1 MDARV
6 SKAQMQPEQQSH
18 VAFHMTG
25 KRIGDGL
32 DAVESLGLRPALLAG
47 YRDLARL
54 RYDFPLVLVENAP
67 DQACLQSLSAVLDGV
82 WQNVAWAEGER
93 ERARKHL
100 LRLEREIRAMMAD
113 SATGSLSALWDEAAG
128 RIAARTE
135 EPPADTLVRS
145 RAALQCDGALLDCD
159 KELPVR
165 VFRHA
170 WAAVQEKKT
179 GKFREDARRLIQKLS
194 DILRADFVRSGEGRS
209 AESLKASFGGAH
221 RDAIDFEVMSR
232 ILAKSTPKAT
242 ISEPRRKRI
251 GWALSVLQSQRF
263 FPAAGERRER
273 KAAEKPYAFAFDS
286 CASALEAFRDRL
298 PRMIELAKAITVAE
312 LEVEG
317 QYLESRHDPLL
328 ADVGESALAPGD
340 LSSFP
345 DYLVCVESEDMKAG
359 ENAKLMAALGAG
371 LPLKILIQADDIL
384 GAAPIGESPAGYD
397 VRSKPLASMAIGLND
412 VYVLQCAS
420 SNLVQAGKRIAKGLA
435 YPGPA
440 MFSVFSGAGGETG
453 DIPAYL
459 VAAAAVQA
467 RAFPAFAY
475 DPSAGADLASRFC
488 LDDNPQPERDWPVQ
502 GFQYEDE
509 EHQRTSEQVAFTFV
523 DFVAFDRRFARH
535 LARIARRH
543 WDESMIP
550 AGDFLGGEA
559 KSLTDKVPYVLMVDG
574 ENVLQKVIVDEK
586 LVLEARRCTEA
597 WHSLQDLA
605 GMHAAKLLA
614 REKAAWEDERQRET
628 ERRASEAK
636 SAPAIQVP
644 PAPTGAAPAAAT
656 AASQAAA
663 AVPAAAQ
670 AEAAKSSDEP
680 YIETPR
686 CSTCNECTQIN
697 DRMFGYDENKQA
709 RIINLDAGT
718 YRQLVEAAESCQVS
732 IIHPGKPRNPNEPGL
747 EELIKRAEPFL

>member
-1 MDARV
+1 
-6 SKAQMQPEQQSH
+6 MQPEQQSH
-18 VAFHMTG
+18 VAFHISG
-25 KRIGDGL
+25 KRIGHGL
-32 DAVESLGLRPALLAG
+32 DAVESLGLRPALFAG

-54 RYDFPLVLVENAP
+54 RYDFPLLLAKNAP
-67 DQACLQSLSAVLDGV
+67 EEACVQSLSAVLDGV

-100 LRLEREIRAMMAD
+100 LRLEREIRNMVAEGA
-113 SATGSLSALWDEAAG
+113 SGSLSALWDEAAG
-128 RIAARTE
+128 RIAARTD

-145 RAALQCDGALLDCD
+145 RAALQTDGALRDCD

-170 WAAVQEKKT
+170 WAAVQEKKA
-179 GKFREDARRLIQKLS
+179 GKFRDDARRLMQKLS
-194 DILRADFVRSGEGRS
+194 DILRTDFVLSEEGRS
-209 AESLKASFGGAH
+209 AESLKASFGAAH
-221 RDAIDFEVMSR
+221 HEAIDFEVMSR

-242 ISEPRRKRI
+242 ISESRRKRI
-251 GWALSVLQSQRF
+251 RWALSVLQSQRF
-263 FPAAGERRER
+263 FPAVGERRER
-273 KAAEKPYAFAFDS
+273 KAAEKPYAFAFES
-286 CASALEAFRDRL
+286 CASALEAFRDRM

-312 LEVEG
+312 LEIEG

-328 ADVGESALAPGD
+328 ADVGENALAPGD

-345 DYLVCVESEDMKAG
+345 DYLVCVESEDMNAL
-359 ENAKLMAALGAG
+359 ENAKLMEALAAG
-371 LPLKILIQADDIL
+371 LPVKILIQVDDIL
-384 GAAPIGESPAGYD
+384 GAATKGENRAGND

-420 SNLVQAGKRIAKGLA
+420 SNLVQARNRIAKGLA

-453 DIPAYL
+453 NVPTYL

-488 LDDNPQPERDWPVQ
+488 LDDNPQPERDWPMQ

-509 EHQRTSEQVAFTFV
+509 EHQRTSEELAFTFV

-535 LARIARRH
+535 LARVARPH
-543 WDESMIP
+543 WDESMI
-550 AGDFLGGEA
+550 AAADCLVREA
-559 KSLTDKVPYVLMVDG
+559 KNASDKVPYVLMVDS

-586 LVLEARRCTEA
+586 LVLEARRALQA

-605 GMHAAKLLA
+605 GMHAAKQLA
-614 REKAAWEDERQRET
+614 REKAAWEDERQREA

-636 SAPAIQVP
+636 SAPAIPVP
-644 PAPTGAAPAAAT
+644 PAPAGAAPAAAP
-656 AASQAAA
+656 AAA
-663 AVPAAAQ
+663 APAAVQAE
-670 AEAAKSSDEP
+670 AEAAKTSDEP

-686 CSTCNECTQIN
+686 CSTCDECTQIN
-697 DRMFGYDENKQA
+697 DRMFAYDENKQA

-718 YRQLVEAAESCQVS
+718 YRQLVEAAENCQLS

-747 EELIKRAEPFL
+747 EDLVKRAEGFR

>member
-1 MDARV
+1 
-6 SKAQMQPEQQSH
+6 MQPERQSH
-18 VAFHMTG
+18 VAFHITG

-32 DAVESLGLRPALLAG
+32 DAVESLGLRPALFAG
-47 YRDLARL
+47 YRDLTRL
-54 RYDFPLVLVENAP
+54 RYDFPLVLLGNAP
-67 DQACLQSLSAVLDGV
+67 EDACLQSLSAVLDGV
-82 WQNVAWAEGER
+82 WQKVAWAEGER
-93 ERARKHL
+93 DRARKHL
-100 LRLEREIRAMMAD
+100 LRLEREIRNMVVDGASGA
-113 SATGSLSALWDEAAG
+113 LSALWDEAAG

-145 RAALQCDGALLDCD
+145 RAALQTDGELLDCD

-170 WAAVQEKKT
+170 WAAVQANKAA
-179 GKFREDARRLIQKLS
+179 KFRDDAGRLMQRLS
-194 DILRADFVRSGEGRS
+194 DILRADFVRSAEGRG
-209 AESLKASFGGAH
+209 AESLKASFGAAH
-221 RDAIDFEVMSR
+221 HEAIDFEAMSR
-232 ILAKSTPKAT
+232 ILARSTPKAT

-251 GWALSVLQSQRF
+251 RWALSVLQSQRF
-263 FPAAGERRER
+263 FPAVGERRDR
-273 KAAEKPYAFAFDS
+273 KAAEKPYAFAFGN

-298 PRMIELAKAITVAE
+298 PKMIELAKAITVAE
-312 LEVEG
+312 LEIEG
-317 QYLESRHDPLL
+317 QYLEARHDPLL
-328 ADVGESALAPGD
+328 ADVGENALAPGD
-340 LSSFP
+340 LASFP

-359 ENAKLMAALGAG
+359 ENAKLMEALGSG
-371 LPLKILIQADDIL
+371 LPVKILIQSDDIL
-384 GAAPIGESPAGYD
+384 GESPEGRAGHE

-420 SNLVQAGKRIAKGLA
+420 SNLVQARNRIAKGLA

-440 MFSVFSGAGGETG
+440 MFSVFSGAGGQTG
-453 DIPAYL
+453 DIPTYL

-502 GFQYEDE
+502 GFQYEDQ
-509 EHQRTSEQVAFTFV
+509 EHQRTSEEVAFTFV
-523 DFVAFDRRFARH
+523 DFLAFDRRFARH
-535 LARIARRH
+535 LARVGRPH

-550 AGDFLGGEA
+550 AADYLGREA
-559 KSLTDKVPYVLMVDG
+559 NNLSDKVPYVLMVDG
-574 ENVLQKVIVDEK
+574 DNVLHKVIVDEQ
-586 LVLEARRCTEA
+586 LVLEARRCAEG

-614 REKAAWEDERQRET
+614 REKAAWQEERQREA

-636 SAPAIQVP
+636 SAPAIPVA
-644 PAPTGAAPAAAT
+644 PAPAAAAAAPAAAVQT
-656 AASQAAA
+656 E
-663 AVPAAAQ
+663 
-670 AEAAKSSDEP
+670 AEAAKTSDEP

-697 DRMFGYDENKQA
+697 DRMFAYDENKQA

>member
-1 MDARV
+1 
-6 SKAQMQPEQQSH
+6 MQPEQQSH
-18 VAFHMTG
+18 VAFHISG
-25 KRIGDGL
+25 KRIGKGL
-32 DAVESLGLRPALLAG
+32 DAVESLGLRPALFAG
-47 YRDLARL
+47 YRDLAKL

-67 DQACLQSLSAVLDGV
+67 EQSCLQSLSAVLDSI
-82 WQNVAWAEGER
+82 WRDVAWANGER
-93 ERARKHL
+93 DRARKHL
-100 LRLEREIRAMMAD
+100 LRLEREIRSMVAEGA
-113 SATGSLSALWDEAAG
+113 SGKLSALWDQAADRIAG
-128 RIAARTE
+128 RAE
-135 EPPADTLVRS
+135 EPPADTLARS
-145 RAALQCDGALLDCD
+145 RAALPCDGELLDCD

-179 GKFREDARRLIQKLS
+179 GKFREDSRRLIQKLS
-194 DILRADFVRSGEGRS
+194 DILRADFVRSEEGRS

-251 GWALSVLQSQRF
+251 RWALSVLQSQRF
-263 FPAAGERRER
+263 FPAAGERRDR
-273 KAAEKPYAFAFDS
+273 KAAEKPYTFAFDS
-286 CASALEAFRDRL
+286 CASALEAFRDRM

-312 LEVEG
+312 LEIEG
-317 QYLESRHDPLL
+317 QYIESRHDPLL

-345 DYLVCVESEDMKAG
+345 DYLVCVESEDMNAG
-359 ENAKLMAALGAG
+359 ENAKLMEALGSG
-371 LPLKILIQADDIL
+371 LPVKILIQADDIL
-384 GAAPIGESPAGYD
+384 GAAPIGDSPAGHD

-420 SNLVQAGKRIAKGLA
+420 SNLVQASKRIAKGLA

-440 MFSVFSGAGGETG
+440 MFSVFSGAGGQTG

-459 VAAAAVQA
+459 VSAAAVQA

-488 LDDNPQPERDWPVQ
+488 LDDNPQPDRDWPLQ

-509 EHQRTSEQVAFTFV
+509 EHQRTSEEVAFTFV

-535 LARIARRH
+535 LARVARPS
-543 WDESMIP
+543 WDDSMI
-550 AGDFLGGEA
+550 AAADCLANGA
-559 KSLTDKVPYVLMVDG
+559 KNLSDKVPYVMMVDG
-574 ENVLQKVIVDEK
+574 ANVLQKVIVDEK
-586 LVLEARRCTEA
+586 LVLEARRCAEA

-605 GMHAAKLLA
+605 GMNAAKLLA
-614 REKAAWEDERQRET
+614 REKASWEVERQREAKL
-628 ERRASEAK
+628 RASEAK
-636 SAPAIQVP
+636 SAPAIQVQ
-644 PAPTGAAPAAAT
+644 PAATEAPAAAAST
-656 AASQAAA
+656 AAA
-663 AVPAAAQ
+663 PAQ
-670 AEAAKSSDEP
+670 AEAETAKTSDEA

-709 RIINLDAGT
+709 RIINVGAGT
-718 YRQLVEAAESCQVS
+718 YKQLVEAAESCQVS
-732 IIHPGKPRNPNEPGL
+732 IIHPGKPRNPDEPGL
-747 EELIKRAEPFL
+747 EELIQRAEPFQ